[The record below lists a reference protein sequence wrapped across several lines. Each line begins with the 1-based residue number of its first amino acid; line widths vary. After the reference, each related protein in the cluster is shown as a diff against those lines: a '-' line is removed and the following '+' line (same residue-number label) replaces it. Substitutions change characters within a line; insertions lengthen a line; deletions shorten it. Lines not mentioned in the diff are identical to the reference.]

1 MAYRLCI
8 LYLENEDKE
17 YVTFNVCMNATSC
30 PSTEI
35 SSSSVEFSSSSSVLE
50 SSSSEQLL
58 LSSEAI
64 SSSSE
69 EPLSSSEEK
78 SSSSEMVLSSSE
90 YVESS
95 SSEGRVSAF
104 FSMRQGVRVHA
115 RYGSI
120 SVYAPQQGSKV
131 IRLFSP
137 IGSLLLERSM
147 DGSVLVLDDLL
158 QLGESKVILSVAQ
171 GNTQLFTGMI
181 RLLAP

>member
-50 SSSSEQLL
+50 SSSSEQLI

-64 SSSSE
+64 S
-69 EPLSSSEEK
+69 SSSEEK

-95 SSEGRVSAF
+95 SSEGWVSAF

-158 QLGESKVILSVAQ
+158 QLGESKVIFSVAQ
-171 GNTQLFTGMI
+171 GNKQLFTGMI
-181 RLLAP
+181 RMLAP